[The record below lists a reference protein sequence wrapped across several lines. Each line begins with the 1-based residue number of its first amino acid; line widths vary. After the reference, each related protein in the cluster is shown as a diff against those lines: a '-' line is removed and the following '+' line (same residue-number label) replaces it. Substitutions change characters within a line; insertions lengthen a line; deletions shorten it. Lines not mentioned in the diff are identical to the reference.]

1 MEVKIHIDSE
11 CPVPYQTSDL
21 KTNLNN
27 VECIGDLKK
36 KLQPLLSVA
45 ACDMS
50 VYHKTRRE
58 LENREKISNLY
69 VREGDTFIVKFISVC
84 NLHLLSKFL
93 DDMRAFVKDVCEA
106 FSDGD
111 RIMENID
118 WNADSLSAVDNCY
131 ETVLAN
137 LDICNQDMFSPW
149 KSKPT
154 KANKHYFVQE
164 GGLDLLAT
172 IYNFASKKQY
182 PLATIWYVR
191 GYGARL
197 AQRRSWGRGACPPL
211 VKFCP
216 PCCGAENLLAP
227 PGVFYGPPL
236 TKNPGYANSYLCPQ
250 QLGCSWIS
258 TFLTND
264 MMNDVVWLLTE

>member
-1 MEVKIHIDSE
+1 MEVKIHIESE
-11 CPVPYQTSDL
+11 CPVPNQTSNL
-21 KTNLNN
+21 KINLNN
-27 VECIGDLKK
+27 IECIGDLKK

-84 NLHLLSKFL
+84 KLHLLSKFL

-118 WNADSLSAVDNCY
+118 WNADSLSAADNCY
-131 ETVLAN
+131 TAVLED
-137 LDICNQDMFSPW
+137 LIRKRKMFSPW
-149 KSKPT
+149 RSKPT
-154 KANKHYFVQE
+154 SANKHYFVQE

-172 IYNFASKKQY
+172 IYNFASKKRY
-182 PLATIWYVR
+182 PLPIWYVR
-191 GYGARL
+191 PNLVPRAR
-197 AQRRSWGRGACPPL
+197 
-211 VKFCP
+211 
-216 PCCGAENLLAP
+216 
-227 PGVFYGPPL
+227 PGLDSELFMHG
-236 TKNPGYANSYLCPQ
+236 
-250 QLGCSWIS
+250 I
-258 TFLTND
+258 
-264 MMNDVVWLLTE
+264 

>member
-1 MEVKIHIDSE
+1 MEVKIHIESE
-11 CPVPYQTSDL
+11 FPVPYQTSDL
-21 KTNLNN
+21 KINLNN

-50 VYHKTRRE
+50 VYHKTSRK

-84 NLHLLSKFL
+84 NLHLLSKCL

-118 WNADSLSAVDNCY
+118 WNDDSLLAVNDNCY
-131 ETVLAN
+131 ETVLAD
-137 LDICNQDMFSPW
+137 LERCTHDMFLPW

-154 KANKHYFVQE
+154 NANRHYFVQE
-164 GGLDLLAT
+164 GGLNLLAT
-172 IYNFASKKQY
+172 IYNFASKKRY
-182 PLATIWYVR
+182 PLTTWYVR
-191 GYGARL
+191 GYGAKPYD
-197 AQRRSWGRGACPPL
+197 SFDKHP
-211 VKFCP
+211 K
-216 PCCGAENLLAP
+216 
-227 PGVFYGPPL
+227 
-236 TKNPGYANSYLCPQ
+236 
-250 QLGCSWIS
+250 
-258 TFLTND
+258 
-264 MMNDVVWLLTE
+264 

>member
-1 MEVKIHIDSE
+1 MEVKIHIESE

-21 KTNLNN
+21 KINLNN
-27 VECIGDLKK
+27 IECIGDLKK

-50 VYHKTRRE
+50 VYHKTSRK

-69 VREGDTFIVKFISVC
+69 VREGDTFIVKFTSVC
-84 NLHLLSKFL
+84 KLHLLSKFL

-118 WNADSLSAVDNCY
+118 WNADSLSALVKICY
-131 ETVLAN
+131 AVVLQG
-137 LDICNQDMFSPW
+137 LERYSQGMFLPW

-172 IYNFASKKQY
+172 IYNFASKKRY
-182 PLATIWYVR
+182 PLTLWYVR
-191 GYGARL
+191 GYGRSQAGPAISFDTIFTRYETRYFPNSNNNKRRL
-197 AQRRSWGRGACPPL
+197 NM
-211 VKFCP
+211 F
-216 PCCGAENLLAP
+216 
-227 PGVFYGPPL
+227 
-236 TKNPGYANSYLCPQ
+236 
-250 QLGCSWIS
+250 S
-258 TFLTND
+258 TRLFS
-264 MMNDVVWLLTE
+264 